1 MPTIRSWVQFPS
13 PAPNHQVINNIF
25 LNFSNA
31 LSLDFEPIN
40 MSATTL
46 ITNRSDGTVTQT
58 ISGTTTTPT
67 SAPRIRAIQS
77 GPFGIQFRA
86 VEGGGIN

>member
-1 MPTIRSWVQFPS
+1 MTLIFAYNTPMVVTDKTTGMD
-13 PAPNHQVINNIF
+13 IF

-40 MSATTL
+40 MSSTTL
-46 ITNRSDGTVTQT
+46 ITNRNDGKVTET

-77 GPFGIQFRA
+77 GPFGIQFKA
-86 VEGGGIN
+86 TEGGGIN